1 MNNKR
6 LGNSFEQ
13 ELAQIFYKHGFWVH
27 CFASKAAGQPVDLI
41 ACKNDVG
48 VIIDAKVC
56 SDDVFDTARMEEN
69 QRNSMMLFD
78 YCGNS
83 HKYYAL
89 KMADDMIYICSGM
102 VLMMHRQEKRV
113 LNRHDIEELGIPL
126 DEWFR
131 RCDI

>member
-48 VIIDAKVC
+48 VILDAKVC

-78 YCGNS
+78 LCGND
-83 HKYYAL
+83 HTYYAL
-89 KMADDMIYICSGM
+89 KMPDDEIFFCSGM
-102 VLMMHRQEKRV
+102 VLLMLRQDKRT
-113 LNRHDIEELGIPL
+113 LNRHEIEEIGCPFAQWV
-126 DEWFR
+126 EAWK
-131 RCDI
+131 

>member
-13 ELAQIFYKHGFWVH
+13 ELARIFHQHGFWVH
-27 CFASKAAGQPVDLI
+27 CFASKAAGQPVDII

-48 VIIDAKVC
+48 IIIDAKVC

-83 HKYYAL
+83 HTYYAL
-89 KMADDMIYICSGM
+89 KMADDTIYICSGM

-113 LNRHDIEELGIPL
+113 LNRHDIEKIGVSL

-131 RCDI
+131 RCGI